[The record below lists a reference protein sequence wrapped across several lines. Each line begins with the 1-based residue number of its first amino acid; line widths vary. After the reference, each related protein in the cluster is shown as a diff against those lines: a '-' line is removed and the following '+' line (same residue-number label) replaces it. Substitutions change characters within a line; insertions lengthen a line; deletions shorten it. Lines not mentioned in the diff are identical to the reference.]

1 MTHKSIEIIIQTDQI
16 FTVRSSAC
24 SRLWCR
30 HCGCEVDVVEAQTLS
45 GKGQRMLDTGTET
58 RQWHCFEAPDGM
70 PLVCVESLLSSH
82 C

>member
-1 MTHKSIEIIIQTDQI
+1 
-16 FTVRSSAC
+16 
-24 SRLWCR
+24 
-30 HCGCEVDVVEAQTLS
+30 LS